1 MISDEADDTRA
12 AGGGMRGDPMPACPT
27 AIVSG
32 APACVRVT
40 DKNKDVYFLVLGQLE
55 QRCCVLKSFFL
66 KRARRFKVLTRAPV
80 ASVLGMTY
88 EAVAWQSYLSQALGW

>member
-1 MISDEADDTRA
+1 
-12 AGGGMRGDPMPACPT
+12 MRGDPMPACPT

-32 APACVRVT
+32 APACVRVN
-40 DKNKDVYFLVLGQLE
+40 DNNKDGYLVLGQLE
-55 QRCCVLKSFFL
+55 QRCCGLKSFFL
-66 KRARRFKVLTRAPV
+66 KRARRFKVLTWAPV